1 MIKLLIVDDEYVKIS
16 AISEV
21 VTALDDSIQI
31 EHAST
36 SSEARRKLRQTEYDL
51 LIIDLNLPAA
61 IGASPTRNGG
71 LEFFDILLLDKD
83 ILLPDVI
90 FLSALEDSLEE
101 AEKAVNER
109 GAIFCSFST
118 GDSGIWKQILS
129 GKVKYASQRR
139 ARINAA
145 SPRFDVVIM
154 TALGE
159 PELTAVLKLN
169 YGWKALRFS
178 NDPTGYHVGEIPR
191 ANGSLSVVAA
201 SARRKGMPSSASL
214 ASKMVARFQPRY
226 VVMLGICAGVK
237 DKTNYGDVIVADPS
251 WDWGSGK
258 HAEKE
263 DGTRVFM
270 AAPYPHPLD
279 THISQLAMEIGTD
292 KVARE
297 LQAGWEGGLPEG
309 KLSIRVGPM
318 ASGAAVLATNDAMQ
332 PITAQNR
339 EVLAVEMEAYAVMAS
354 ADFACKPSPIP
365 IAIKSVCDFADA
377 EKNDLWQG
385 YAAYTSAAFFNRLFT
400 DEHLM

>member
-1 MIKLLIVDDEYVKIS
+1 MIKILVVDDEYAKIS

-21 VTALDDSIQI
+21 VNNLDSAIQI

-36 SSEARRKLRQTEYDL
+36 SQEARRKLKDHEYDL

-61 IGASPTRNGG
+61 LGASPTRNGG
-71 LEFFDILLLDKD
+71 LDFFDFLLLDQAV
-83 ILLPDVI
+83 LLPDVI

-101 AEKAVNER
+101 AEQAVNER
-109 GAIFCSFST
+109 GAIFCSYSPS
-118 GDSGIWKQILS
+118 DSGNWKKILS
-129 GKVKYASQRR
+129 GKIKYASQRR

-145 SPRFDVVIM
+145 SPRFDVVVM

-159 PELTAVLKLN
+159 PELSAVLKLD
-169 YGWKALRFS
+169 YGWKPLRFS
-178 NDPTGYHVGEIPR
+178 NDPTGYHTGEIPR
-191 ANGSLSVVAA
+191 ASGNLSVVAA
-201 SARRKGMPSSASL
+201 SAWRKGMPSSAAL
-214 ASKMVARFQPRY
+214 LSKMVARFQPKY

-237 DKTNYGDVIVADPS
+237 GKTNYGDVIVADPS

-258 HAEKE
+258 HGETK
-263 DGTRVFM
+263 DGARVFM

-279 THISQLAMEIGTD
+279 THISQLAMEIGND

-297 LQAGWEGGLPEG
+297 LQAGWNGDLPAG

-318 ASGAAVLATNDAMQ
+318 ASGAAVLATSDAMQ

-339 EVLAVEMEAYAVMAS
+339 EVLGVEMEAYAVMAS

-365 IAIKSVCDFADA
+365 VAIKSVCDFADA
-377 EKNDLWQG
+377 EKNDLWQS

-400 DEHLM
+400 DEHLI